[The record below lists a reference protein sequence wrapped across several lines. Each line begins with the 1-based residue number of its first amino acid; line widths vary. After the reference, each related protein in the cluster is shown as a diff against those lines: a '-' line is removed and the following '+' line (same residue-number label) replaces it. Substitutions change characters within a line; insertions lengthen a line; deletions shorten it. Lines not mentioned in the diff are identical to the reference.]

1 MGGPQDPKAFETATD
16 AAAAGGSGA
25 VNRICEPCQRN
36 FIKIRYE
43 YEDSTGVPGAGYV
56 VQTVTADGTP
66 TGEILAEGKTDQNGD
81 AHVPLPEDYSQVEF
95 YFHDDPEG
103 TEYVDPDAAKPL
115 EEPEPGFFEWLWSN
129 ITDAAD
135 WVWGVLKGDFEEDPD
150 TSQIIGR
157 MILTMIPGIDQLADV
172 QDIVNCLYRLVWKRD
187 WDNPMHWIM
196 LLITLIGLVPVL
208 GSLAKGILKMV
219 LKKVGDLPGLYGVF
233 NFFKKGNA
241 HRWIRDFANDLTGK
255 HLDAAVALLTGMMVR
270 VASYMEK
277 ARGWIPW
284 SSWNNTLEDGL
295 VRVGA
300 FQTAAPGKLSEA
312 AADLQKKLLDTLAV
326 AMTRIEKKGTR
337 NNAPHTVRQGKVEPP
352 KRFPR
357 SEKEYEDLA
366 RDPAHGGAISDKTIR
381 EREVG
386 VGLEEAGEVPG
397 PITRD
402 PTGGS
407 EFIDANGQ
415 AWDVKGFNSN
425 FPPRKGGF
433 DLMRDAGKIDSALAT
448 GENIMLD
455 TAKLTAEHA
464 DLLRAEGITRGWGDR
479 VKFW

>member
-1 MGGPQDPKAFETATD
+1 MGGPQDTKAFEAATD

-25 VNRICEPCQRN
+25 IDQICLPCQRN

-43 YEDSTGVPGAGYV
+43 YEDSTGVPGAGYI

-66 TGEILAEGKTDQNGD
+66 TGQILAEGKTDQNGD
-81 AHVPLPEDYSQVEF
+81 AHVPLPEGYSQVEF

-103 TEYVDPDAAKPL
+103 TPYVDPEAARPL
-115 EEPEPGFFEWLWSN
+115 KEPRPGFFEWLWSN

-172 QDIVNCLYRLVWKRD
+172 QDIVNVLYRLVWKRE
-187 WDNPMHWIM
+187 WDNPTHWII

-255 HLDAAVALLTGMMVR
+255 HLNAAVALLTGMMVR

-284 SSWNNTLEDGL
+284 SSWNDTLDDGL

-300 FQTAAPGKLSEA
+300 FQTVAPGKLSEA

-337 NNAPHTVRQGKVEPP
+337 NDAPHTVRQGKVEPP
-352 KRFPR
+352 ARF
-357 SEKEYEDLA
+357 EGNYEPNPKHDVG
-366 RDPAHGGAISDKTIR
+366 RQGVSPQPTNP
-381 EREVG
+381 ER
-386 VGLEEAGEVPG
+386 
-397 PITRD
+397 
-402 PTGGS
+402 
-407 EFIDANGQ
+407 
-415 AWDVKGFNSN
+415 
-425 FPPRKGGF
+425 
-433 DLMRDAGKIDSALAT
+433 ALADSLPIGGNSSSRIAYDRST
-448 GENIMLD
+448 GEIVIFQNHQGNNYHGY
-455 TAKLTAEHA
+455 AVS
-464 DLLRAEGITRGWGDR
+464 WGDLR
-479 VKFW
+479 QNQKNALINAGIMRPNGKPR